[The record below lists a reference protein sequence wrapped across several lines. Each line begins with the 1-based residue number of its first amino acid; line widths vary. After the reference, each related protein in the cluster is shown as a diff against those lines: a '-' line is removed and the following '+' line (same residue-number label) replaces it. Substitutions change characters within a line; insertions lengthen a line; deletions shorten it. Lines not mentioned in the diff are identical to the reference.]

1 MTEGLVL
8 ALTGFSM
15 ITAFM
20 VFIMTKRVSAV
31 VALILI
37 PLAFALILGHGIGA
51 GAMMLKG
58 VQQVAPTAALMIFAI
73 FYFGVMIDA
82 GLFLPL
88 VKAIVRWV
96 GDNPLRA
103 LLGHAALVTIVSLD
117 GDSTTT
123 LLVTVAAILPI
134 FRRLG
139 INVMMFAVVSG
150 LCGTILNLMP
160 WGGPSA
166 RVAAVL
172 KLPSSALFVP
182 LLPTMAAG
190 LTATF
195 LLAWWFGIRERN
207 RLAGQAVGAVVAA
220 PDDEAL
226 AAAFETDTAALR
238 PRLIWFNVILT
249 TVMMVAITFDLVP
262 ILAVFMTGTGL
273 ALLVNYPKTADQRVR
288 ILKYGGNVLNVAIMV
303 FAAGAFTGVLSG
315 TGMVGAMAQS
325 IVHALPP
332 SWGPH
337 LGLVTALLASPC
349 AFFLSNEAYYFGV
362 LPVIAHAAEAY
373 GITADQIGR
382 ASLLGLQMHGLSPL
396 VAALYLKMALL
407 NIDFADF
414 QRFAFKYYLPITILM
429 ITVAVLSGAVPSGF

>member
-1 MTEGLVL
+1 MTEGVVL
-8 ALTGFSM
+8 ALTGFAM
-15 ITAFM
+15 ITAFL

-31 VALILI
+31 VALIVI
-37 PLAFALILGHGIGA
+37 PIVFALVLGHGIGT

-73 FYFGVMIDA
+73 FYFGIMIDA

-88 VKAIVRWV
+88 VKVIVRWV
-96 GDNPLRA
+96 GDDPLRA
-103 LLGHAALVTIVSLD
+103 TLGHAALVTIVSLD

-123 LLVTVAAILPI
+123 LLLTVASLLPI
-134 FRRLG
+134 YRRLG
-139 INVMMFAVVSG
+139 MNVMIFAVIGG

-166 RVAAVL
+166 RVAAIL
-172 KLPSSALFVP
+172 KLPSSVLFVP

-195 LLAWWFGIRERN
+195 ALAWWFGLRERK
-207 RLAGQAVGAVVAA
+207 RLAGRVVGAAEAA

-226 AAAFETDTAALR
+226 ATAFETDTWALR
-238 PRLIWFNVILT
+238 PRMIWFNVALT
-249 TVMMVAITFDLVP
+249 AIMMVAITFDLAP
-262 ILAVFMTGTGL
+262 ILAVFMTGTAL
-273 ALLVNYPKTADQRVR
+273 ALMFNYPKTTDQRARV
-288 ILKYGGNVLNVAIMV
+288 LKYGGNVLNVAIMV
-303 FAAGAFTGVLSG
+303 LAAGAFTGVLSG

-337 LGLVTALLASPC
+337 LGLVTAVLASPG
-349 AFFLSNEAYYFGV
+349 AFFLSNEGYYFGV

-373 GITADQIGR
+373 GITTDQIGR

-407 NIDFADF
+407 NIDLADF